1 MDESELLLLKKKL
14 KEIKSYKGD
23 GTQLISLY
31 VPPNADRSSVTKQLT
46 DEISQSSNI
55 KSQQTRKNVQAAL
68 RRLTNYLRQIDFRL
82 PVNGLVLF
90 SGNVSENPAKNDV
103 VLLVAT
109 PPKPLT
115 TKLYWCDS
123 EFHTAPLEDM
133 TQTDE
138 VYGLVTIDKREATI
152 AILTGKSYQIILHET
167 SGVPGKTRAGGQS
180 AARFERLREK
190 AAEDFYK
197 RVGERMSISMVD
209 IPNLKGIIVGGP
221 GMTKNEFL
229 EDSDLDYRLKNK
241 IMGTVDISYTDESGI
256 KEMLDKATEIL
267 KDASITKER
276 LIVNKFIEKIAT
288 NGLATYGYQEVIDA
302 INHGKAETV
311 LVSEG
316 LDWIIHKYKCTS
328 CDKFTYKII
337 RDKLK
342 EHKNPTN
349 CQQCN
354 QKIDDE
360 EVEVADIYDYL
371 VDLSFNF
378 GTKVMLISIETPE
391 GNQFFGTF
399 GGLGTTLRYK

>member
-1 MDESELLLLKKKL
+1 MDESDILLLKKKL

-68 RRLTNYLRQIDFRL
+68 RRLTNYLRQIDFKL
-82 PVNGLVLF
+82 PQNGVVLF

-103 VLLVAT
+103 VLLTIV
-109 PPKPLT
+109 PPKPLA

-123 EFHTAPLEDM
+123 VFHTAPLEDM
-133 TQTDE
+133 AQTDE
-138 VYGLVTIDKREATI
+138 VYGLITIDKREATI

-190 AAEDFYK
+190 AAADFYR

-209 IPNLKGIIVGGP
+209 IPKLKGIIVGGP

-229 EDSDLDYRLKNK
+229 EDSEMDYRLKNMV
-241 IMGTVDISYTDESGI
+241 MGTVDTSYTDESGI

-276 LIVNKFIEKIAT
+276 LLVNKFIEKIAT
-288 NGLATYGYQEVIDA
+288 NGLATYGYQEVIEA
-302 INHGKAETV
+302 ISQGKAELV

-316 LDWIIHKYKCTS
+316 LEWIIHKYKCES
-328 CDKFTYKII
+328 CSQYTYRII
-337 RDKLK
+337 RDKTK
-342 EHKNPTN
+342 EEIAETP
-349 CQQCN
+349 CQYCN
-354 QKIDDE
+354 NKTDE
-360 EVEVADIYDYL
+360 NEVEVADIYDYL
-371 VDLSFNF
+371 VDLSLNY

-399 GGLGTTLRYK
+399 GGLGALLRYK